1 MVGSKHWGPSLQHIS
16 FLGETSYPN
25 HNHVTLC
32 IPEGQSYPGKWKLAL
47 WGGCFLF
54 PEDIWR
60 RSQGRWGVLLP
71 GLCRVRNY
79 GWPQAPATMSWT
91 PLLCLIT
98 PWWTESESVPL
109 ITPSFPQIASV
120 GYFGFSNR
128 KAMNG
133 GVGVGRGKRLQLDIC
148 AVVLF
153 SAVSCP
159 SIGNFP
165 SL

>member
-32 IPEGQSYPGKWKLAL
+32 IPEGHSYPGKWKQAL
-47 WGGCFLF
+47 WSGCFLF

-120 GYFGFSNR
+120 RYFGFSNR

-133 GVGVGRGKRLQLDIC
+133 GRGAEGI
-148 AVVLF
+148 VSSWISVLWSF
-153 SAVSCP
+153 FLP
-159 SIGNFP
+159 FP
-165 SL
+165 VLV